1 MPCLSLAQGLQGQG
15 GGLMDFRQTYR
26 GVLVLGL
33 MLLTGACGLGRKAD
47 GAGLKR
53 ARLSEARSLCTIND
67 NGTTYDPMG
76 CYQLQLNLDDN
87 FAYLDVLE
95 MGEGWDASQS
105 YRVLA
110 FRAGEAR
117 PWVLKRNVTAGAGQ
131 TVEVDAYTGHNIW
144 DYVEWVVEF
153 EYGELGLPY
162 DDGAGAAR
170 IAQDVF
176 DWSEVFELL
185 TDEERNLP

>member
-1 MPCLSLAQGLQGQG
+1 
-15 GGLMDFRQTYR
+15 
-26 GVLVLGL
+26 

-47 GAGLKR
+47 GAGLNR
-53 ARLSEARSLCTIND
+53 DRLSKARQLCTIND
-67 NGTTYDPMG
+67 NGVEYDPMG
-76 CYQLQLNLDDN
+76 CFQLQLNIDGN

-110 FRAGEAR
+110 FKSGGAR
-117 PWVLKRNVTAGAGQ
+117 PWVLKRGVAAGPGQ
-131 TVEVDAYTGHNIW
+131 TVEVEAYTGHKIW
-144 DYVEWVVEF
+144 EYVEWVVEF
-153 EYGELGLPY
+153 EYGEMGLPY

-176 DWSEVFELL
+176 AWDDVFDLL
-185 TDEERNLP
+185 TEQERNLP